1 MLPAMRAVLF
11 EGVRRIAC
19 ATVPD
24 PSIVDAGDAIVRVRA
39 AAVCGSDLHVYR
51 GLEIGLDGGTVLGH
65 ELSGE
70 VVETGPG
77 VARFRAGDL
86 VISPFTTSCGD
97 CFYCRLGLT
106 ARCERGQLFGWVQEG
121 RGLHGV
127 QAEYVRVPLA
137 DSTLVGMPDGT
148 PPEVALLAG
157 DVLATGW
164 FGAESADAG
173 PGKVVAVVGCGP
185 VGLMAAVAAREM
197 GAERVIAVDSL
208 PDRLAL
214 AERWGAEPA
223 DFRREDPLARVR
235 EATEGRGADSV
246 VEAVGT
252 PQASRLAFDLVRPGG
267 TLAAVGVHV
276 EHHLAFAP
284 GEAYD
289 KNLTYRAG
297 RCPARAYMDRL
308 LPLIRSGKY
317 DLGSLIS
324 HRLPLEQAP
333 HGYDLFDRRVEGCT
347 KVVLFPGGS

>member
-1 MLPAMRAVLF
+1 MLPAMKAVVF
-11 EGVRRIAC
+11 EDVRRVAC

-24 PSIVDAGDAIVRVRA
+24 PVLLDAGDAIVRVRA
-39 AAVCGSDLHVYR
+39 AAICGSDLHVYR
-51 GLEIGLDGGTVLGH
+51 GQEIGLDGGTVMGH
-65 ELSGE
+65 ELAGE
-70 VVETGPG
+70 VVEAGAG

-86 VISPFTTSCGD
+86 VVSPFTTSCGA

-106 ARCERGQLFGWVQEG
+106 ARCVRGQLFGWVQEG

-137 DSTLVGMPDGT
+137 DSTLVGVPEET
-148 PPEVALLAG
+148 PPEEALLAG

-164 FGAESADAG
+164 FGAESAGAG

-185 VGLMAAVAAREM
+185 VGLMAAVAAREL
-197 GAERVIAVDSL
+197 GAERVFAIDSL

-214 AERWGAEPA
+214 AERWGAEPV
-223 DFRREDPLARVR
+223 DFRQEDPRDRVLD
-235 EATEGRGADSV
+235 ATEGRGADAV

-267 TLAAVGVHV
+267 TLAAVGVHT

-308 LPLIRSGKY
+308 LPLIRSGRY
-317 DLGSLIS
+317 DLGALIS
-324 HRLPLEQAP
+324 HRLTLEEGP
-333 HGYDLFDRRVEGCT
+333 RGYDLFDRRVEGCT
-347 KVVLFPGGS
+347 KVVLFPGDS